1 MTMGLPLQRRWFD
14 KMEKEQ
20 ILSSAKDEAASCGSQ
35 AKASHLLCLPGLQ
48 AKNGFYTVSDGKKLK
63 TIL

>member
-1 MTMGLPLQRRWFD
+1 
-14 KMEKEQ
+14 MEKEQ